1 MFRIVFCLCAGLVT
15 LLVLLVY
22 FLIAWVIGSDVWAHV
37 ILIIIVLTLIGFYYL
52 FAKVIEEEWHKL
64 DEMGKK

>member
-22 FLIAWVIGSDVWAHV
+22 FLIAWAIGSDVWAHV
-37 ILIIIVLTLIGFYYL
+37 FLVIIVLTSFAFYYL
-52 FAKVIEEEWHKL
+52 FAKVIEDEWKKL
-64 DEMGKK
+64 DRMGKK